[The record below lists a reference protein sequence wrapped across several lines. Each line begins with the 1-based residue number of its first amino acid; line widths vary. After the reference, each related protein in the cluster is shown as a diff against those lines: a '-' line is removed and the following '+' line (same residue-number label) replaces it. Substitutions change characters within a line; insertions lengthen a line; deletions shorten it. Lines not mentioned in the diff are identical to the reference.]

1 MISIQWRVF
10 GLQRSFLSSMKIFAD
25 KRLNFECNKQC
36 ESLSWHVD
44 TFNATATGYWI
55 YWYQWIIRSCCVQ
68 YLFSIMKCTL
78 LLLIMLRQWICAKI
92 IFQIASSNIMY
103 SWGYLS
109 LCLIDRRG
117 HECNVY
123 HCVNKIS
130 VFGNFNINVLVNV
143 QCFHKKNRLL
153 IVQGAR
159 VNGESMTPP
168 RSKGETVGDL

>member
-1 MISIQWRVF
+1 MPLQLDILMPMDHQIMLCSISIF
-10 GLQRSFLSSMKIFAD
+10 YYEM
-25 KRLNFECNKQC
+25 
-36 ESLSWHVD
+36 HH
-44 TFNATATGYWI
+44 
-55 YWYQWIIRSCCVQ
+55 
-68 YLFSIMKCTL
+68 TL

-130 VFGNFNINVLVNV
+130 VFGNFDINVLVNV
-143 QCFHKKNRLL
+143 QCFHKSRSFLL
-153 IVQGAR
+153 V
-159 VNGESMTPP
+159 ESVPM
-168 RSKGETVGDL
+168 SKRQADSSRGLLRISPNIL